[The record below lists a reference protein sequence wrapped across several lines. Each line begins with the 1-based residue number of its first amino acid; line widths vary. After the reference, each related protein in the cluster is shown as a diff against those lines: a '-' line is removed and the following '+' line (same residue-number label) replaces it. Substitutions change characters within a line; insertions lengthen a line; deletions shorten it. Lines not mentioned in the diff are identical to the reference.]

1 MKLNLTLLRKL
12 KGMLNVKHFPIFD
25 TEAALE
31 HYKSEVAKYVCTTE
45 LKPYGVP
52 ADVFYRPT
60 PHPVYGN
67 RYFGL
72 YRDTITNYVY
82 ICNADAVENLNFC
95 VIDNGKGEWTYS
107 QDTHDFLSWGENY
120 IDGGRA
126 YTRVGGNPLPKVISL
141 RVVDG
146 EFKGVKDG

>member
-1 MKLNLTLLRKL
+1 
-12 KGMLNVKHFPIFD
+12 MLNIKHFLIFD

-31 HYKSEVAKYVCTTE
+31 HYKSEGVKYVCTTE
-45 LKPYGVP
+45 LKTYGVP
-52 ADVFYRPT
+52 VDVFYRPT

-72 YRDTITNYVY
+72 YRDSFSNSVY
-82 ICNADAVENLNFC
+82 ICNADAVEELDFYM
-95 VIDNGKGEWTYS
+95 IDNGKGEWTYS
-107 QDTHDFLSWGENY
+107 QYTHDFLSWGNSF

-126 YTRVGGNPLPKVISL
+126 YARVGGSLLPKVVSL

-146 EFKGVKDG
+146 EFVEVKDG

>member
-1 MKLNLTLLRKL
+1 
-12 KGMLNVKHFPIFD
+12 MLNIKHFPIFD

-31 HYKSEVAKYVCTTE
+31 HYGPEGVKYVCTTE
-45 LKPYGVP
+45 LKTYSNPV
-52 ADVFYRPT
+52 DVFYRPT

-72 YRDTITNYVY
+72 YRDDFSNFVY
-82 ICNADAVENLNFC
+82 ICNADAVENLDFC

-107 QDTHDFLSWGENY
+107 QYTHDLVSWGECY

-126 YTRVGGNPLPKVISL
+126 YTRVGGNVLNRVRSL
-141 RVVDG
+141 RIVDG
-146 EFKGVKDG
+146 EFKESSHG

>member
-1 MKLNLTLLRKL
+1 
-12 KGMLNVKHFPIFD
+12 MLNVKHFPIFD
-25 TEAALE
+25 TGSALE
-31 HYKSEVAKYVCTTE
+31 HYKSEGTKYVCTTE
-45 LKPYGVP
+45 LKPYGNVY
-52 ADVFYRPT
+52 DVFYRPT

-72 YRDTITNYVY
+72 HRAIDGNAY
-82 ICNADAVENLNFC
+82 ICNADVVESLDFC

-107 QDTHDFLSWGENY
+107 QYTHDFLSWGEGY

-126 YTRVGGNPLPKVISL
+126 YTRVGGNVLSRVKSL

-146 EFKGVKDG
+146 EFKDKKEAIMVRQSAERRFLQ

>member
-1 MKLNLTLLRKL
+1 
-12 KGMLNVKHFPIFD
+12 MLNIKHFPIFD
-25 TEAALE
+25 TEVVLE
-31 HYKSEVAKYVCTTE
+31 HYKSEGAKYVCTTE
-45 LKPYGVP
+45 LEAYGIP
-52 ADVFYRPT
+52 TDVFYRPT
-60 PHPVYGN
+60 PHPDYGN

-72 YRDTITNYVY
+72 YRSSCGNVF
-82 ICNADAVENLNFC
+82 ICNADVVENLNFC

-107 QDTHDFLSWGENY
+107 QYTHDFLSWGENY

-146 EFKGVKDG
+146 EFKGVKDD

>member
-1 MKLNLTLLRKL
+1 
-12 KGMLNVKHFPIFD
+12 MLFRSV
-25 TEAALE
+25 
-31 HYKSEVAKYVCTTE
+31 SQSR
-45 LKPYGVP
+45 
-52 ADVFYRPT
+52 YRPT

-107 QDTHDFLSWGENY
+107 QYTHDFLSWGENN

-146 EFKGVKDG
+146 EFKWVKDD

>member
-1 MKLNLTLLRKL
+1 
-12 KGMLNVKHFPIFD
+12 MLNVKHFPILD
-25 TEAALE
+25 TEAVLE
-31 HYKSEVAKYVCTTE
+31 HYKSEGAKYVCTTE
-45 LKPYGVP
+45 LKAYGIP
-52 ADVFYRPT
+52 TDVFYRPT

-72 YRDTITNYVY
+72 YRDHIPNSVF
-82 ICNADAVENLNFC
+82 ICNADAVENLDFN

-107 QDTHDFLSWGENY
+107 QYAHDFLSWGVGY

-126 YTRVGGNPLPKVISL
+126 YTRIGGNPLPKVISL

-146 EFKGVKDG
+146 EFKEK